1 MDIEWI
7 SDIRFLIS
15 KNRMNIYSFKLILK
29 LLNEIPDKN
38 IKILL
43 KNNYESVVIDTL
55 IRMKANPNFL
65 KLILK

>member
-55 IRMKANPNFL
+55 IRIKANPNFL